1 MRELISQRW
10 NELEPLIDALLEVE
24 PDARSAWLDRHCSD
38 PALRVAAMKLVALD
52 GEIDGPETRLRRELV
67 TGQNVTEL
75 QEIGPYRLIQ
85 MLGEG
90 GMAVVFLAE
99 RDTVEF
105 QQRVAVKLMRL
116 GLYTRDEQT
125 LFQREQRIHARLE
138 HPYIARMLD
147 SGITAVGIP
156 YFAMEYVDG
165 KPITRWC
172 DTERLDIEGRLR
184 AFLLVCDAVQYAHQ
198 NLIVHRDL
206 KPSNILVTRD
216 GTPKLLDFGI
226 AKLLRSA
233 NDQDQTQTAIKHLT
247 PSYAAPEQFS
257 GGAIT
262 TATDV
267 YALGVLLH
275 ELLTGVRPLIAAD
288 GAPLAAS
295 ARIAG
300 LSAADAAVV
309 AAARATTPAALVRAL
324 RGDLDSL
331 VSKALRAE
339 PERRYLGAL
348 ALAEDVRRH
357 LIGEPI
363 AARPDS
369 VRYRVGKFLRRHRL
383 GFAAVSLVMV
393 TLIGATAFSLHQA
406 TLARQAATR
415 ALAEAEHAN
424 AEAGRANAVK
434 AFLQDLFVGAEPGK
448 TTPIETA
455 EGLLARSRERVPQ
468 EFAGRPDL
476 EVEVLGM
483 IGTIERQR
491 GHLPE
496 ARNALDAAATLA
508 HDKLRRS
515 DAQALDIAVRQADLA
530 ESEGRFET
538 GRQVLQQ
545 ALTAYRETHPG
556 SSEAVAAAL
565 MRIATLDTRLRNNGA
580 IGTAREALAMYRQV
594 LPDDSKTLSDALIRL
609 GDTLQ
614 TLGHA
619 AEAIAP
625 MEEGLRLH
633 RQLLGN
639 DHAIVA
645 EDLAVLA
652 GAKRDLGQLTESEQL
667 LREAVA
673 IDRKVY
679 PGPNQSVATALNDLA
694 ATLVLEEKT
703 DEAGE
708 LFNESLTIQKQIY
721 IGDHPNIASAL
732 GNLGVV
738 RYRQTRYADA
748 ETLVRE
754 ALAMDLRVR
763 APDHPL
769 ISVRRLNL
777 AKTLIAQK
785 RLGEAQKEIDLALAA
800 DRQRF
805 GEHGERVASDLVVQ
819 ATLDAADGRHP
830 RAVEHARAALAIFQK
845 ALPAGH
851 QKIIDTRLTLATSLD
866 ALGSHAEA
874 KSACDTALGDARA
887 AKPPLG
893 HDIVRALTCIGRTEL
908 EVGQPA
914 QAADHLREALRLLK
928 QPPSPDAAQ
937 VTDVRQ
943 LLDRATAPS
952 VAH

>member
-1 MRELISQRW
+1 MRDLISQRW

-24 PDARSAWLDRHCSD
+24 PGARSAWLDRHCSD
-38 PALRVAAMKLVALD
+38 PTLRVAAMKLVALD
-52 GEIDGPETRLRRELV
+52 DEIDGPETRLRRELV
-67 TGQNVTEL
+67 TGRNLIEL
-75 QEIGPYRLIQ
+75 QEIGPYRLIEK
-85 MLGEG
+85 LGEG

-116 GLYTRDEQT
+116 GLYSRDEQT

-147 SGITAVGIP
+147 SGITAAGIP

-172 DTERLDIEGRLR
+172 DTDRLDIQGRLR
-184 AFLLVCDAVQYAHQ
+184 LFLLVCDAVQYAHQ

-267 YALGVLLH
+267 YSLGVLLH

-300 LSAADAAVV
+300 LSAAEAAVV
-309 AAARATTPAALVRAL
+309 AAARTTTPAALVRVL

-369 VRYRVGKFLRRHRL
+369 VSYRVGKFVSRHRL
-383 GFAAVSLVMV
+383 GFAAAVIVAATLV
-393 TLIGATAFSLHQA
+393 GATVFSLDQA
-406 TLARQAATR
+406 TLAREAA
-415 ALAEAEHAN
+415 AHAQAEAVRAT

-434 AFLQDLFVGAEPGK
+434 SFLQDLFIGAEPGK

-455 EGLLARSRERVPQ
+455 EGLLTRSRERVPQ
-468 EFAGRPDL
+468 EFAERPDL
-476 EVEVLGM
+476 AVEVLGM

-491 GHLPE
+491 GHLTE
-496 ARNALDAAATLA
+496 ARSTLDAAAILA
-508 HDKLRRS
+508 QDKLGRS
-515 DAQALDIAVRQADLA
+515 DAQTLDIAVRQAELA
-530 ESEGRFET
+530 QSEGRFEI
-538 GRQVLQQ
+538 GRQSLQQ
-545 ALTAYRETHPG
+545 ALDAYRKAHPG
-556 SSEAVAAAL
+556 ASAAIAAAL
-565 MRIATLDTRLRNNGA
+565 IQIALLDTRLRNERA
-580 IGTAREALAMYRQV
+580 IDTAREAVAMIRQV
-594 LPDDSKTLSDALIRL
+594 SPDDPTPLCEALTGL
-609 GDTLQ
+609 GDTLE
-614 TLGHA
+614 TFGHA
-619 AEAIAP
+619 AEAIP
-625 MEEGLRLH
+625 VMEEALRLR
-633 RQLLGN
+633 RQVLGD
-639 DHAIVA
+639 DHANVA
-645 EDLAVLA
+645 ENLAMLA
-652 GAKRDLGQLTESEQL
+652 GARRDLGQLAESEEL
-667 LREAVA
+667 MREAVA

-679 PGPNQSVATALNDLA
+679 PGPNQSVATHLNDLA
-694 ATLVLEEKT
+694 ATLGLEEKT
-703 DEAGE
+703 DEAAE
-708 LFNESLTIQKQIY
+708 LLAESLTIQKQIY
-721 IGDHPNIASAL
+721 SGDHPYIASAL

-738 RYRQTRYADA
+738 RYRQGHYADA

-754 ALAMDLRVR
+754 AMAMDLRVR
-763 APDHPL
+763 TPDHPL
-769 ISVRRLNL
+769 IALRRLNL

-785 RLGEAQKEIDLALAA
+785 RLGEAQNEIDQALAA
-800 DRQRF
+800 DRKRY
-805 GEHGERVASDLVVQ
+805 GEKGERVAGDLVLQ
-819 ATLDAADGRHP
+819 ATLDAANGQHE
-830 RAVEHARAALAIFQK
+830 RAIEHAQAALTIFQK

-866 ALGSHAEA
+866 ALGNHAEA
-874 KSACDTALGDARA
+874 TSACDTALGDARA

-914 QAADHLREALRLLK
+914 QASDHLREALRLL
-928 QPPSPDAAQ
+928 QQRPSPDAAQ